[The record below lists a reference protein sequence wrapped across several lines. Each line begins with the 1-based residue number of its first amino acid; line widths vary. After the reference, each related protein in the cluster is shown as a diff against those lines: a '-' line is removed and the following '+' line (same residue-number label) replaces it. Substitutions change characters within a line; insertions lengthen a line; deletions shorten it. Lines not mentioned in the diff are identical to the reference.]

1 MHRFLAFA
9 YALALLLPAAAVQA
23 GKTEPPKQQLDQI
36 KSRIKALKQELNST
50 SEAHSEAADALKQ
63 SERAISQTNRT
74 LYEIT
79 RQQAEKKN
87 TLQTLQQQQSGLEQ
101 TISRQQQ
108 MLAEQMRQQY
118 LNGQQSYLQILL
130 SLQDPDAVS
139 RQVHYFS
146 YVARARAQQI
156 EALRENRERVA
167 SLNQQT
173 ATTLAQIEALRSE
186 RMSQR
191 QQLESEKK
199 QRKTVMLSLA
209 KQLKAQRGE
218 ISKLRRDEKRL
229 SNLVRRLA
237 RIMPALPKRS
247 KPTVL
252 GKNEALPTAALDS
265 RNFAALRGKLRL
277 PVRGEIANRYGSTRE
292 DSGVS
297 WKGLFIR
304 ASEGSTV
311 KTIASGTVVFADWLR
326 GFGNLLIV
334 DHGGNYMSLYG
345 NNQALLR
352 KEGDVVTAG
361 DDIAS
366 VGNSG
371 GNAESGLYFEMRHQS
386 RPFDPLSWC
395 TLR

>member
-1 MHRFLAFA
+1 MHRILVFA
-9 YALALLLPAAAVQA
+9 CALALLLPMAVQA

-36 KSRIKALKQELNST
+36 KHRIEALTQKLDT
-50 SEAHSEAADALKQ
+50 TKEAHTEAADALKQ

-79 RQQAEKKN
+79 RQQTEKKQ
-87 TLQTLQQQQSGLEQ
+87 TLETLQQQQSGLEQ

-130 SLQDPDAVS
+130 SQQDPDAVS

-146 YVARARAQQI
+146 YVARARAQLI
-156 EALRENRERVA
+156 ESLRENRQRVA

-173 ATTLAQIEALRSE
+173 AATLAQIEALRSE

-209 KQLKAQRGE
+209 KQIKAQRGE

-229 SNLVRRLA
+229 SDLVRRLA
-237 RIMPALPKRS
+237 RIVPAQPKRS
-247 KPTVL
+247 KPSAL

-304 ASEGSTV
+304 AAEGSTV

-352 KEGDVVTAG
+352 KVGDEVTAG
-361 DDIAS
+361 DDIAA